1 MSCSRNIKDPVSEL
15 DNTVSADSLY
25 RNNYG
30 IKRHFKRD
38 SPNVHDNRRPHTTS
52 SSGKHNFI
60 SSCRFCGTSHNRR
73 ACSAYGTKCTRCS
86 RPNDS
91 ANVCQARQPPRVD
104 TLHHVHDD
112 SENGPQPRAQINISE
127 LFIEVIEVS
136 SLDCHDNELV
146 IPMLVNNTK
155 IDDKIG
161 TGAMYSLRKFTNV
174 LNQTKGIKP
183 NLIPC
188 NTKLKSHSVNSIP
201 VLGRCTIQC
210 NNKSVECDFFVVDLK
225 KRQNTHR
232 LRIMSGS

>member
-1 MSCSRNIKDPVSEL
+1 MNKAKSCDFLTLYDGLIRDNKRKVIKKYRTNSGEGCHILSCSRNMKDLVSEL

-38 SPNVHDNRRPHTTS
+38 TPYVHDNRRPHTPS
-52 SSGKHNFI
+52 SSGKHHFI

-73 ACSAYGTKCTRCS
+73 ACPAYGTKCTRCS

-112 SENGPQPRAQINISE
+112 SENGPQPRTQINISE

-146 IPMLVNNTK
+146 IPMIVNNIK
-155 IDDKIG
+155 ID
-161 TGAMYSLRKFTNV
+161 V
-174 LNQTKGIKP
+174 
-183 NLIPC
+183 
-188 NTKLKSHSVNSIP
+188 
-201 VLGRCTIQC
+201 
-210 NNKSVECDFFVVDLK
+210 
-225 KRQNTHR
+225 
-232 LRIMSGS
+232 